1 MTLLNLIGSFF
12 KSMRAGLWGFLG
24 VRRGDGHQEDM
35 ASLSFVHVIIAAV
48 IGVIGFMTILLLIVR
63 AVLAS

>member
-1 MTLLNLIGSFF
+1 
-12 KSMRAGLWGFLG
+12 MRAVLWGFLG

-48 IGVIGFMTILLLIVR
+48 IGVIGFMTILLLIQTIMCIQM
-63 AVLAS
+63 VLVLIMED